1 MKGLR
6 QFLLMGCTIMALVAA
21 AEQPDP
27 VISSIQEAYQQAK
40 ESMKKNKGM
49 GNEMV
54 TTLNYTVRGKGKTTE
69 TLHFFYNTVE
79 GTYWLAEGDDRD
91 PHFFYYPLYFVTRS
105 YNIGKQ
111 KYYEE
116 YLFDPS
122 SQRLLF
128 ALTQDYDENGKRF
141 DRRFYFHD
149 GSIYNI
155 VGPTIT
161 DNFMVDMVIYQ
172 ADDLRHAFDWIIQ
185 NPKE

>member
-1 MKGLR
+1 
-6 QFLLMGCTIMALVAA
+6 MGCTIMALVAA

-27 VISSIQEAYQQAK
+27 VISSIRDAYQQAK
-40 ESMKKNKGM
+40 VAIKKNKGM

-54 TTLNYTVRGKGKTTE
+54 TKLDYTVRDKGKTTE
-69 TLHFFYNTVE
+69 TLHFYYNTVQ

-105 YNIGKQ
+105 YNLGKQ

-116 YLFDPS
+116 YLFDSS
-122 SQRLLF
+122 SQQLLF

-141 DRRFYFHD
+141 DRRFYYHNGILYD
-149 GSIYNI
+149 VI
-155 VGPTIT
+155 GPAVT
-161 DNFMVDMVIYQ
+161 DEFMLDMVSYQ
-172 ADDLRHAFDWIIQ
+172 ADELRHAFDWIIQ

>member
-6 QFLLMGCTIMALVAA
+6 QIMLMGCAIIALVAA

-27 VISSIQEAYQQAK
+27 IISSIKEAYQQAK
-40 ESMKKNKGM
+40 ESIKKNKGM

-54 TTLNYTVRGKGKTTE
+54 STFDYTVRGEGKTTE
-69 TLHFFYNTVE
+69 KLHFFYNTVQ
-79 GTYWLAEGDDRD
+79 GTYWLGEGDDSD

-105 YNIGKQ
+105 YNIGKK

-116 YLFDPS
+116 YLFDSS
-122 SQRLLF
+122 SQQLLF
-128 ALTQDYDENGKRF
+128 ALTQDYDENGKCF

-149 GSIYNI
+149 GSIYHVI
-155 VGPTIT
+155 GPAATS
-161 DNFMVDMVIYQ
+161 FMQDMVIYQ
-172 ADDLRHAFDWIIQ
+172 ANDLRLAFDFLIR

>member
-1 MKGLR
+1 
-6 QFLLMGCTIMALVAA
+6 MGCAVLALVAA

-27 VISSIQEAYQQAK
+27 VISSIRDAYQQAK
-40 ESMKKNKGM
+40 ENMKKNKGM

-54 TTLNYTVRGKGKTTE
+54 TTLNYTTYGKGKTTE
-69 TLHFFYNTVE
+69 TLHFYFETVR
-79 GTYWLAEGDDRD
+79 GTYMLVEDGD
-91 PHFFYYPLYFVTRS
+91 PHFNYYPLYFITRS

-116 YLFDPS
+116 YLFDAS

-128 ALTQDYDENGKRF
+128 ALTQDYDESGKRF

-149 GSIYNI
+149 GNLYNVI
-155 VGPTIT
+155 GPEATE
-161 DNFMVDMVIYQ
+161 FMIDVVTYQ
-172 ADDLRHAFDWIIQ
+172 ASELQHAFDWIIQ

>member
-1 MKGLR
+1 MKGIRHIL
-6 QFLLMGCTIMALVAA
+6 FLGFTLMALLAA
-21 AEQPDP
+21 AEEPDP
-27 VISSIQEAYQQAK
+27 IIASIRDAYQQAK
-40 ESMKKNKGM
+40 ELTKKNKSK

-54 TTLNYTVRGKGKTTE
+54 TTLSYTVRGKGKTTE

-79 GTYWLAEGDDRD
+79 GTYMVTDDSD

-105 YNIGKQ
+105 YNIGKL

-116 YLFDPS
+116 YLFDS
-122 SQRLLF
+122 YSQQLIF

-149 GSIYNI
+149 GSIYNVI
-155 VGPTIT
+155 GPAATS
-161 DNFMVDMVIYQ
+161 FMMDQVFYQ
-172 ADDLRHAFDWIIQ
+172 ADELRHAFDWIIQ

>member
-1 MKGLR
+1 MIMKGLR
-6 QFLLMGCTIMALVAA
+6 QILLMGCTIMALVCA

-27 VISSIQEAYQQAK
+27 VISSIREAYQQAK
-40 ESMKKNKGM
+40 EATKKNKGM

-54 TTLNYTVRGKGKTTE
+54 TTLDYTVRGQGKTTE
-69 TLHFFYNTVE
+69 KLHFFYNTVE
-79 GTYWLAEGDDRD
+79 GTYMFTEDQD
-91 PHFFYYPLYFVTRS
+91 PHFFYYPLYLVTRS
-105 YNIGKQ
+105 YNIGKK

-141 DRRFYFHD
+141 DRRFYFLD
-149 GSIYNI
+149 GSIYTVI
-155 VGPTIT
+155 GPATT
-161 DNFMVDMVIYQ
+161 PFMEDMVTYQ
-172 ADDLRHAFDWIIQ
+172 ADDLRHAFDWIMR

>member
-6 QFLLMGCTIMALVAA
+6 QFMLMACTIMALACA

-27 VISSIQEAYQQAK
+27 VISSIRDAYQQAK

-49 GNEMV
+49 GNEME

-105 YNIGKQ
+105 YNRGKN

-122 SQRLLF
+122 SQRLIF

-141 DRRFYFHD
+141 DRRFYFLD
-149 GSIYNI
+149 GSIYQVI
-155 VGPTIT
+155 GPAATS
-161 DNFMVDMVIYQ
+161 FMEDEVVYQ
-172 ADDLRHAFDWIIQ
+172 ANELQLAFDWIIQ

>member
-1 MKGLR
+1 MRGLR
-6 QFLLMGCTIMALVAA
+6 QIMLIGCAMMALVLA

-27 VISSIQEAYQQAK
+27 VISSIRDAYQQAK
-40 ESMKKNKGM
+40 ESIKKNKSV

-54 TTLNYTVRGKGKTTE
+54 TKLDYTVRGKGKTTE

-79 GTYWLAEGDDRD
+79 GTYWLAEGDDSD
-91 PHFFYYPLYFVTRS
+91 PHFCYYPLYFVTRN

-122 SQRLLF
+122 SQQLLF

-149 GSIYNI
+149 RSVYSVI
-155 VGPTIT
+155 GPAAT
-161 DNFMVDMVIYQ
+161 DFMEEQVMYQ
-172 ADDLRHAFDWIIQ
+172 ANELRLAFDWIIQ

>member
-6 QFLLMGCTIMALVAA
+6 QIMLIGYAIMALTMA

-27 VISSIQEAYQQAK
+27 IISSINDAYQQAK
-40 ESMKKNKGM
+40 AAIKKNKGM

-54 TTLNYTVRGKGKTTE
+54 TTLEYTVLGKGKTTE
-69 TLHFFYNTVE
+69 SLHFYFNSVQ
-79 GTYWLAEGDDRD
+79 GTYLLTDDED
-91 PHFFYYPLYFVTRS
+91 PHFIYYPLYFVTRS

-116 YLFDPS
+116 YLFDSS

-128 ALTQDYDENGKRF
+128 VSTQDYDENGKRF
-141 DRRFYFHD
+141 DRQLYYHD
-149 GSIYNI
+149 GSIYYVI
-155 VGPTIT
+155 GPASTSNM
-161 DNFMVDMVIYQ
+161 DEFVIYQ
-172 ADDLRHAFDWIIQ
+172 ADDLRRAFDCIIR

>member
-1 MKGLR
+1 MKSLR
-6 QFLLMGCTIMALVAA
+6 QIMLLGCVIMALACA

-27 VISSIQEAYQQAK
+27 VISSIRNAYQQAK
-40 ESMKKNKGM
+40 EAIKKNKNK

-54 TTLNYTVRGKGKTTE
+54 TTLNYTVRGQGKTTE
-69 TLHFFYNTVE
+69 KLHFFYTTDE
-79 GTYWLAEGDDRD
+79 GTYWLADGDDRD
-91 PHFFYYPLYFVTRS
+91 PHFFFYPLNFITRS
-105 YNIGKQ
+105 YNIGQK

-141 DRRFYFHD
+141 DRRFYFLD
-149 GSIYNI
+149 GSVYH
-155 VGPTIT
+155 VEGPAATP
-161 DNFMVDMVIYQ
+161 FMQEQVIYQ
-172 ADDLRHAFDWIIQ
+172 ADELRHAFDWIIQ